1 MQTLE
6 YYNFGVG
13 EEKAMSGDIDWIQGL
28 VLGLFFMCSYGFYQ
42 IGKDFTRQMNNH
54 DRICDDLDRIEK
66 KIDGIENGLDL
77 YSIEKK

>member
-66 KIDGIENGLDL
+66 KID
-77 YSIEKK
+77 SIEDRLTGLRNR